1 MPSRPCPKGAS
12 CDSPGQRL
20 GKDPGNTSS
29 PERAKPASTAQ
40 LVSAPHG
47 SAPSGRQDGSQGL
60 PWAIT
65 CRPVGTMTMR
75 PVTAM
80 IVRPVAAMIMR
91 PVTAMTM
98 RPVTAIIMRPVAAMI
113 MRSVA
118 AMIMRPVAA
127 MIMRP
132 VAAMIMRPVAAM
144 IMRPV
149 AAMIMRPVAAI
160 TPCFVTVTNH
170 QLQAPKGR
178 HEIAQG
184 NALGKTPAIHRA
196 LKGRNLRAPVRRLMA
211 SGG

>member
-1 MPSRPCPKGAS
+1 MGPQHSSPHPLEQSGNSACLCPAAPAPKGRHAIAQ
-12 CDSPGQRL
+12 GNAL
-20 GKDPGNTSS
+20 GKTPAIR
-29 PERAKPASTAQ
+29 RALKELNLRARLNWFPPRMVPP
-40 LVSAPHG
+40 L
-47 SAPSGRQDGSQGL
+47 QGAKTGPRAL

-80 IVRPVAAMIMR
+80 IV
-91 PVTAMTM
+91 
-98 RPVTAIIMRPVAAMI
+98 
-113 MRSVA
+113 
-118 AMIMRPVAA
+118 
-127 MIMRP
+127 
-132 VAAMIMRPVAAM
+132 
-144 IMRPV
+144 RPV